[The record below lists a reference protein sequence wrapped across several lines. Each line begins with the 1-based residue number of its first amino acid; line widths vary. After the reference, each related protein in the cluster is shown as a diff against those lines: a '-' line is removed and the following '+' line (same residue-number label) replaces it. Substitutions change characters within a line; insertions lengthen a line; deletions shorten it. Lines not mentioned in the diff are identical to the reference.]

1 MNDQICLHGDA
12 LCCKVDCDTGNI
24 VSIKIQ
30 GDALNTEFV
39 ANQTNLLYPQMKGN
53 REWLGEWLSAFGI
66 MKPSHGSP
74 NVPVFLPAKLR

>member
-53 REWLGEWLSAFGI
+53 REWLGE
-66 MKPSHGSP
+66 
-74 NVPVFLPAKLR
+74 